1 MAAGKSVCQF
11 VSERAGGPRV
21 LPRWPERAWEQ
32 PPKPANGAANYAWH
46 VSCSGSPNGLS
57 CALGVC
63 HRGRASDLPSCAG
76 PSTGE
81 ALNHPLA
88 ARLTALT
95 ALTVTTASAF
105 IATAAFAQTDAQVQ
119 DPSLGQSHRGHE
131 SPQNFAAEVRFA
143 AFTPEVDSDPNLGG
157 RTPYKDTFGSN
168 PRLEV
173 GLEFDWQA
181 LRIPHFGTIGPGVSA
196 GYTKASDPALFQ
208 DPHGATGTK
217 VSGEQTSL
225 EIFPFYGVLVLRA
238 DVLWREAGIP
248 LVPYGKIGLGYAL
261 WNASNTLGTS
271 HQNGVS
277 GEGSSFGTQVAL
289 GLAFNLNPFDIYA
302 AQNFDDSLGVNN
314 SYIFAEWTRSDL
326 DGSLG
331 SQKDVLRVGG
341 TAWTFGLAFEF

>member
-1 MAAGKSVCQF
+1 LK
-11 VSERAGGPRV
+11 
-21 LPRWPERAWEQ
+21 Q
-32 PPKPANGAANYAWH
+32 PFP
-46 VSCSGSPNGLS
+46 
-57 CALGVC
+57 
-63 HRGRASDLPSCAG
+63 
-76 PSTGE
+76 
-81 ALNHPLA
+81 

-95 ALTVTTASAF
+95 ALTVITASAF
-105 IATAAFAQTDAQVQ
+105 VATPAFAQADAQ
-119 DPSLGQSHRGHE
+119 DPSLGQAHRGHE

-143 AFTPEVDSDPNLGG
+143 AFTPEVDSDPKLGG
-157 RTPYKDTFGSN
+157 ETPYKDTFGSA
-168 PRLEV
+168 PRLEI

-181 LRIPHFGTIGPGVSA
+181 LRIPHLGTIGPGLSA

-208 DPHGATGTK
+208 QEHNGTF
-217 VSGEQTSL
+217 VSGEQTTL

-238 DVLWREAGIP
+238 DVLWRDAGVP

-261 WNASNTLGTS
+261 WRASNTVGTS
-271 HQNGVS
+271 HANGIS

-302 AQNFDDSLGVNN
+302 AQNFDDAMGVNN

-326 DGSLG
+326 DGSLS